1 MNISRTFKRW
11 LGVLGL
17 AAATAMLV
25 TACGGGGDS
34 GGSTSGGGSGGSSGG
49 GSNVSDGNT
58 ANTAVITVG
67 QGAARVINIP
77 TVNVKICVP
86 GTSTCQVVNNV
97 LVDTASYGLRL
108 VSSALTSSV
117 LNGLPQIT
125 SGGAPVAE
133 CGKFVS
139 SYTWGSLRTV
149 DLSIG
154 TEQAPA
160 LPVQII
166 GDLGTANV
174 PASCS
179 NNGAR
184 TSANTTGDLG
194 ANGILG
200 IGPAPLDC
208 GATCATSTS
217 PTYNNYYACP
227 NGNASC
233 TVALV
238 PTSQQVANPVHRFAA
253 DNNGVIVQ
261 MPTVSNNGQGSATG
275 LLTFGIGTQSNNALG
290 ASTQLTS
297 TSAGDVDATFLGSSV
312 TAFFDTGSNAYFF
325 NDAAQ
330 TTCSTNTQFYCP
342 SSTVTYSA
350 TLTGKNGASGGVS
363 MPVGNADALFAAPST
378 FVYND
383 IAGPFGPSGW
393 LDLGMPHFYG
403 KTIYFGMDKTASGGA
418 QPYVAF

>member
-1 MNISRTFKRW
+1 MRIPRTFKRW
-11 LGVLGL
+11 LGLLSV

-25 TACGGGGDS
+25 TACGGGDDNN
-34 GGSTSGGGSGGSSGG
+34 GGSGNGGSS
-49 GSNVSDGNT
+49 VSDGNT

-67 QGAARVINIP
+67 TGVAHVINIP

-86 GTSTCQVVNNV
+86 GTTNCQVVNNV

-108 VSSALTSSV
+108 VSSALSSGV
-117 LNGLPQIT
+117 LNNLPQTT

-139 SYTWGSLRTV
+139 SFTWGSVRTV

-154 TEQAPA
+154 SEQAGS

-166 GDLGTANV
+166 GDLGTSNV
-174 PASCS
+174 PSSCS

-184 TSANTTGDLG
+184 TSANTASDLG

-200 IGPAPLDC
+200 IGPAPVDC
-208 GATCATSTS
+208 GTSCATSTS
-217 PTYNNYYACP
+217 ATSNNYYACP
-227 NGNASC
+227 NGNSSC
-233 TVALV
+233 AVALV
-238 PTSQQVANPVHRFAA
+238 PVAQQVANPVQRFAT

-261 MPTVSNNGQGSATG
+261 MPSISSNGQSSATG
-275 LLTFGIGTQSNNALG
+275 LLTFGINTQSNNALG
-290 ASTQLTS
+290 ASTVLTS
-297 TSAGDVDATFLGSSV
+297 TTTGDVDATFLGGSV

-325 NDAAQ
+325 NDSSQKA
-330 TTCSTNTQFYCP
+330 CSTNTQFYCP
-342 SSTVTYSA
+342 SSTTTYTA
-350 TLTGKNGASGGVS
+350 TLTGKNGTSGGVS
-363 MPVGNADALFAAPST
+363 MPVANADALFSNSST
-378 FVYND
+378 FAFND
-383 IAGPFGPSGW
+383 IAGPFGPAGW

-403 KTIYFGMDKTASGGA
+403 KTIYFGMDRTGSGGA

>member
-1 MNISRTFKRW
+1 MRIPRTFKRW
-11 LGVLGL
+11 LGLLSV

-25 TACGGGGDS
+25 TACGGGDDN
-34 GGSTSGGGSGGSSGG
+34 GGSSGNNG

-67 QGAARVINIP
+67 TGVAHVINIP

-86 GTSTCQVVNNV
+86 GTTNCQVVNNV

-108 VSSALTSSV
+108 VSSALSSGV
-117 LNGLPQIT
+117 LNNLPQTT

-139 SYTWGSLRTV
+139 SFTWGSVRTV

-154 TEQAPA
+154 TEQAGS

-166 GDLGTANV
+166 GDLGTSNV
-174 PASCS
+174 PGSCS

-184 TSANTTGDLG
+184 TSANTAGDLG

-200 IGPAPLDC
+200 IGPAPVDC
-208 GATCATSTS
+208 GTSCATSTS
-217 PTYNNYYACP
+217 ATSNNYYACP
-227 NGNASC
+227 NGNSSC
-233 TVALV
+233 AVALV
-238 PTSQQVANPVHRFAA
+238 PVAQQVANPVHRFAT

-261 MPTVSNNGQGSATG
+261 MPNISSSGQGSATG
-275 LLTFGIGTQSNNALG
+275 LLTFGINTQSNNALG
-290 ASTQLTS
+290 ASTVLTS
-297 TSAGDVDATFLGSSV
+297 TTTGDVDATFLGGNV

-325 NDAAQ
+325 NDSSQ
-330 TTCSTNTQFYCP
+330 TRCSTNTQFYCP
-342 SSTVTYSA
+342 SSTTTYTA
-350 TLTGKNGASGGVS
+350 TLTGKNGVSGGVS
-363 MPVGNADALFAAPST
+363 MPVANADVLFANSST
-378 FVYND
+378 FAFND
-383 IAGPFGPSGW
+383 IAGPFGPAGW

-403 KTIYFGMDKTASGGA
+403 KTIYFGMDRTGSGGA